1 MRRYISII
9 LILLCFFVLNNLFA
23 YTSSDNKQISYFLEL
38 NKSGVNK
45 IYFAESATIDEKD
58 QSIISTP
65 LSNNRHIFPL
75 LSNSKDIIL
84 SDNDNLFFVWEL
96 DDATGAEISLK
107 FVSSDTDFNTG
118 YMLQNVNDKYS
129 TDSSKSNDFNY
140 SVSVYEKDT
149 TNLVGL
155 PIVVGHDTVLS
166 PPLDISKRTIKVYPA
181 VNSKKSYVRIN
192 MEVLAPKWGEG
203 GIAFMDAQ
211 YAGYIVAELKFN

>member
-1 MRRYISII
+1 MKRYISII

-23 YTSSDNKQISYFLEL
+23 YTSSDNKQISYILEL

-45 IYFAESATIDEKD
+45 IYFAESATIETIDEEVH
-58 QSIISTP
+58 IISTP
-65 LSNNRHIFPL
+65 LSNNRLIFPL
-75 LSNSKDIIL
+75 LSNSKDTL
-84 SDNDNLFFVWEL
+84 SDNLFFVWEL

-149 TNLVGL
+149 TTNPVGS
-155 PIVVGHDTVLS
+155 IVVGHDTVLLS
-166 PPLDISKRTIKVYPA
+166 RDISKRTIKVYPA